1 MVVHIASAGLQVD
14 ASVDLRRKRTR
25 DMAEIIAD
33 NAQWTLPDD
42 RALLRAV
49 YRDGMTA
56 QRIAQLRSQ
65 SPRTV
70 RARVRRLVARVSSDR
85 FRFVVRQREKWPG
98 HRRSIATACVL
109 QGMSMRDAASFLHL
123 SFHQVRREMGIVEAL
138 MAEDRRPGRVAASG
152 VPSLAPRQFTT
163 AHASDRTG
171 VRGRAMQGAHVSG
184 LTMEHRAP

>member
-25 DMAEIIAD
+25 DMAEVIAD
-33 NAQWTLPDD
+33 HAQWTLPDD
-42 RALLRAV
+42 KALLRAI

-65 SPRTV
+65 SARTV

-85 FRFVVRQREKWPG
+85 FRFVVRHREKWPV

-109 QGMSMRDAASFLHL
+109 QGMSMRDAAAFLHL

-138 MAEDRRPGRVAASG
+138 MAEDRRPGRTANG
-152 VPSLAPRQFTT
+152 GGLSLAPRQCAP

-171 VRGRAMQGAHVSG
+171 VRARATRIAPGSG